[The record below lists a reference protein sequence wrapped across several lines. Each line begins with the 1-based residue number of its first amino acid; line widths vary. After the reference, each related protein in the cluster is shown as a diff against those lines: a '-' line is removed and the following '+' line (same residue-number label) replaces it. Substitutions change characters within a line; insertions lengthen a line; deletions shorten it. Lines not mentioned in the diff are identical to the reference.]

1 VLGNNVRWL
10 GFGVLSLVGAAGV
23 IGIACSDDPV
33 PPKTQ
38 NGEGGSSSG
47 EAGTPD
53 GKPPSNLPGC
63 RAGTFGAAEAIT
75 TLNSEGVELS
85 LRLSDDELVGV
96 VTAGEDNLYVV
107 KRTDVSDSFAAPT
120 AVGGVN
126 VAGTDTTHGMLSSD
140 ALTIFF
146 DSDRMGGKGGR
157 DVWSATRGDGG
168 ADFAAPK
175 ALTAINDT
183 ADDGH
188 PYIAGGNL
196 YFASNRGGSGAHIF
210 LSKSLGTGAPEQVA
224 LASVEEKED
233 DFPVVSADQLEIFFA
248 SSRGGKG
255 FKSIWVADRKS
266 ADVPFGAPRLVTEL
280 DSDGDDRPTWISTDG
295 CRLYLVS
302 DRTAAGNFDIF
313 VSTRQ

>member
-1 VLGNNVRWL
+1 V
-10 GFGVLSLVGAAGV
+10 
-23 IGIACSDDPV
+23 IACSDDPT
-33 PPKTQ
+33 PPKTT

-47 EAGTPD
+47 EAGSED

-63 RAGTFGAAEAIT
+63 RAGTFGAAEPLT

-85 LRLSDDELVGV
+85 LRLSDDELTGI
-96 VTAGEDNLYVV
+96 VTAGEDNLYLV
-107 KRTDVSDSFAAPT
+107 KRTEVSDSFGSPT

-126 VAGTDTTHGMLSSD
+126 LAGADTTHGMVSGD
-140 ALTIFF
+140 GLTLFF
-146 DSDRMGGKGGR
+146 DSDRTGGKGGR
-157 DVWSATRGDGG
+157 DVWNAARSDGG
-168 ADFAAPK
+168 AGASFDAPK
-175 ALTAINDT
+175 VIAAINDT

-188 PYIAGGNL
+188 PYIVGSNL

-210 LSKSLGTGAPEQVA
+210 LSKNLGSGAPEQVA

-255 FKSIWVADRKS
+255 FKSIWIADRKS

-280 DSDGDDRPTWISTDG
+280 DSDGDDRPTWVSTDG
-295 CRLYLVS
+295 CRLYFVS